1 MSEPM
6 YSPPPPPIAP
16 PPPTSG
22 AGAAQQVQGPALGLL
37 ITAGIAVLFGLLG
50 LVLNVLGVGMSGLQN
65 LGGGSGVGDRYAQ
78 YFSGGIGIV
87 SAILTLGVFGF
98 VAWAALQMK
107 QLRGWTLAVVASVI
121 CIIPC
126 FCPSC
131 FVGIPVGIW
140 SLVVLMKPEVK
151 AAFTK

>member
-6 YSPPPPPIAP
+6 YSPPPPPPIAP
-16 PPPTSG
+16 PPAGP
-22 AGAAQQVQGPALGLL
+22 GAAQQVQGPALGLL
-37 ITAGIAVLFGLLG
+37 ITAGIAILFSLLG
-50 LVLNVLGVGMSGLQN
+50 LVLNLFGIGMSGLSN
-65 LGGGSGVGDRYAQ
+65 LGGGAGDQYARY
-78 YFSGGIGIV
+78 FTGGLGIV
-87 SAILTLGVFGF
+87 SAIVCLAIFGF

-107 QLRGWTLAVVASVI
+107 QLRGWTLAVVASVLALL
-121 CIIPC
+121 PC